1 MCSRNVTP
9 QHARADVGNARQHHH
24 KSHYATT
31 RHCLRIALGI
41 VLIGDF
47 LLFCLPTVRAQIDT
61 NRYIEIPFGP
71 PVVID
76 GAISP
81 GEWEGAGF
89 AQIVIQ
95 PGWMVRVFYK
105 HDATNLYFAFEG
117 LKHGGEERY
126 PEVLIGSQQQRSNSW
141 ESGDLWFHASYNL
154 CEGEG
159 EYGVY
164 YRKSIF
170 QCSRTKPGW
179 SANLFPL
186 AQNQVVEFQI
196 SLSKLNANV
205 RPKSLVRIA
214 FVATDTQQK
223 WDLWPPGADLQKPN
237 TWGEALIKAATS
249 RRGASR

>member
-1 MCSRNVTP
+1 VPLYPASDTGGWKMQRRDITKTM
-9 QHARADVGNARQHHH
+9 R
-24 KSHYATT
+24 T
-31 RHCLRIALGI
+31 ALGI

-47 LLFCLPTVRAQIDT
+47 LLLCLPTVCSSKSDT

-89 AQIVIQ
+89 VQIVIK
-95 PGWMVRVFYK
+95 PGWTVRVFYK

-126 PEVLIGSQQQRSNSW
+126 PEVLIASRQQKSNSW

-154 CEGEG
+154 CEGNG
-159 EYGVY
+159 KYGVY
-164 YRKSIF
+164 YRDTIF
-170 QCSRTKPGW
+170 QCSLTKPGW
-179 SANLFPL
+179 LANLFPL

-196 SLSKLNANV
+196 SLSKLNAEIKPEN
-205 RPKSLVRIA
+205 LVRIA
-214 FVATDTQQK
+214 FAVTDTRQK
-223 WDLWPPGADLQKPN
+223 WNLWPPGANLQKPN
-237 TWGEALIKAATS
+237 TWGEALIKAATHN
-249 RRGASR
+249 

>member
-1 MCSRNVTP
+1 MWSKNVIP
-9 QHARADVGNARQHHH
+9 QQARADVGCVQQQHH
-24 KSHYATT
+24 KRQYPST

-41 VLIGDF
+41 FLIGDF
-47 LLFCLPTVRAQIDT
+47 LQLCLPIVRSSKSDT
-61 NRYIEIPFGP
+61 NRYVEIPFGP

-81 GEWEGAGF
+81 GEWEGAGLV
-89 AQIVIQ
+89 QIAIK
-95 PGWMVRVFYK
+95 PGWTVRVFFK

-117 LKHGGEERY
+117 LKHGDEERY
-126 PEVLIGSQQQRSNSW
+126 PEVLIRTPQQKRDSW

-154 CEGEG
+154 CEGNG

-164 YRKSIF
+164 YHDKIF

-186 AQNQVVEFQI
+186 AQNPVVEFQI
-196 SLSKLNANV
+196 SLSKLNANIK
-205 RPKSLVRIA
+205 PESLVRIA
-214 FVATDTQQK
+214 LDVTDTRQK

-237 TWGEALIKAATS
+237 TWGEALMKAATHN
-249 RRGASR
+249 